1 MHKFI
6 RRSDHPA
13 IGPSPR
19 PSDESSEPA
28 AAERAGTVSMPAV
41 TDARRGPQP
50 LVEHGETAVVSRR
63 DLLNIAVGAL
73 IPASAA
79 ATPAI
84 AVAPLPQKRQDSDA
98 ELLELGRQFDKMA
111 ADFDVQQQRL
121 LDLEEALCKRWRAHN
136 DVSAGKGWSDDPA
149 YGEAYWAVYHF
160 GDELRELENKV
171 VATPA
176 TTLEGM
182 RVKARVIK
190 RQLGHCPADGELA
203 ERAGASLTADLL
215 RGAGPTA

>member
-1 MHKFI
+1 M
-6 RRSDHPA
+6 
-13 IGPSPR
+13 
-19 PSDESSEPA
+19 
-28 AAERAGTVSMPAV
+28 
-41 TDARRGPQP
+41 
-50 LVEHGETAVVSRR
+50 
-63 DLLNIAVGAL
+63 NIAVGAL

-98 ELLELGRQFDKMA
+98 GLLELGRQFDKMA
-111 ADFDVQQQRL
+111 ADFDVHQQRL
-121 LDLEEALCKRWRAHN
+121 FDLEEELSERWRAKRTKRQQRN
-136 DVSAGKGWSDDPA
+136 DIRARKGWSDDPA
-149 YGEAYWAVYHF
+149 YGEAYWAVYDF
-160 GDELRELENKV
+160 GCELGELEDKI

-190 RQLGHCPADGELA
+190 RQLGHCPRDGELA

>member
-1 MHKFI
+1 
-6 RRSDHPA
+6 
-13 IGPSPR
+13 
-19 PSDESSEPA
+19 
-28 AAERAGTVSMPAV
+28 
-41 TDARRGPQP
+41 
-50 LVEHGETAVVSRR
+50 
-63 DLLNIAVGAL
+63 VGATSPGRMGSDML
-73 IPASAA
+73 
-79 ATPAI
+79 
-84 AVAPLPQKRQDSDA
+84 DA

-111 ADFDVQQQRL
+111 ADFDMQQQRL

-136 DVSAGKGWSDDPA
+136 DTSAGKGWSDDPA

-160 GDELRELENKV
+160 GDELGELENKV

-190 RQLGHCPADGELA
+190 RQLDIFPDGELA

-215 RGAGPTA
+215 RGVDPRA